1 MNEKNIIVE
10 LSQMSL
16 GSFLKK
22 YNSMT
27 LEERNQLLN
36 NPYLDEL
43 NPVIFSSFFLQL
55 DTEQAEQILTYPK
68 IFHKVLM
75 SPKNN
80 KRRNI
85 LNIVGEKNYPLLKS
99 ILESEYLPLYKNQ
112 FYEYIQSIS
121 YDKFQFLLENINLT
135 KMYSVFFL
143 NIVFGS

>member
-43 NPVIFSSFFLQL
+43 NPVIFSSFFL
-55 DTEQAEQILTYPK
+55 
-68 IFHKVLM
+68 
-75 SPKNN
+75 
-80 KRRNI
+80 
-85 LNIVGEKNYPLLKS
+85 
-99 ILESEYLPLYKNQ
+99 
-112 FYEYIQSIS
+112 
-121 YDKFQFLLENINLT
+121 
-135 KMYSVFFL
+135 
-143 NIVFGS
+143 

>member
-1 MNEKNIIVE
+1 
-10 LSQMSL
+10 
-16 GSFLKK
+16 
-22 YNSMT
+22 
-27 LEERNQLLN
+27 
-36 NPYLDEL
+36 
-43 NPVIFSSFFLQL
+43 
-55 DTEQAEQILTYPK
+55 
-68 IFHKVLM
+68 M
-75 SPKNN
+75 SPKNK

>member
-22 YNSMT
+22 FNSMT
-27 LEERNQLLN
+27 LEERNQLLS

-68 IFHKVLM
+68 IFHKALM
-75 SPKNN
+75 TPKNN

-112 FYEYIQSIS
+112 FYEYIQSI
-121 YDKFQFLLENINLT
+121 DLDRR
-135 KMYSVFFL
+135 L
-143 NIVFGS
+143 NFI